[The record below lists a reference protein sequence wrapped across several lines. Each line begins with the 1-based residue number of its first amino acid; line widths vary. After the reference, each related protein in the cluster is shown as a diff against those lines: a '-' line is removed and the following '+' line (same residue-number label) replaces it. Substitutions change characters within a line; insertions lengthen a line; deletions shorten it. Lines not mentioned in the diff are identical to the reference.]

1 MSEKEYIY
9 VEVNQIDQ
17 DRQET
22 KGEVHCELGT
32 LLNIIA
38 SMLIKT
44 AKNQDEMSLRDML
57 KYIILKTNLELKA
70 MEVSESQKGIDQLI
84 DEALRSI
91 DE

>member
-1 MSEKEYIY
+1 MNEKEYIY
-9 VEVNQIDQ
+9 VEVKQIDQ
-17 DRQET
+17 DHQET
-22 KGEVHCELGT
+22 NGEVHCDLGT

-57 KYIILKTNLELKA
+57 KYIILQTNLELKA
-70 MEVSESQKGIDQLI
+70 MEVSESKKETYQMI
-84 DEALRSI
+84 DEALRRI

>member
-32 LLNIIA
+32 LLNII
-38 SMLIKT
+38 
-44 AKNQDEMSLRDML
+44 
-57 KYIILKTNLELKA
+57 Y
-70 MEVSESQKGIDQLI
+70 
-84 DEALRSI
+84 
-91 DE
+91 